1 MGQWA
6 LSPSELARPRRL
18 ADRLATEVRTEIREE
33 PKQGGEATVSS
44 MAERFA
50 PEAQKDF
57 AAGAGEPLIE
67 PTVILQRAA
76 EARRDP
82 SVNRW
87 VITALSV
94 VSLIPAALLLMV
106 LWQSG
111 VSFPGLSGPITAGT
125 TLKRQRV
132 SRLRSRQLR
141 PFPRRPRGSSQTSR

>member
-6 LSPSELARPRRL
+6 LSPSELAKPRRL
-18 ADRLATEVRTEIREE
+18 ADRLATEVRTDVHEE
-33 PKQGGEATVSS
+33 ATQGGEATVSS

-50 PEAQKDF
+50 PEAQKGF

-67 PTVILQRAA
+67 PTAILQRTT
-76 EARRDP
+76 EGRPYP
-82 SVNRW
+82 SVHRW

-111 VSFPGLSGPITAGT
+111 VRFPGAEQPRYRSG
-125 TLKRQRV
+125 
-132 SRLRSRQLR
+132 
-141 PFPRRPRGSSQTSR
+141 